1 MRACAVTSLAMLW
14 QDRRSGARSGGGSGQ
29 ACAFLIDTGVFFKI
43 ILQERSSERNLELL
57 GSITENTSTLAL
69 DHSMAMCYCS
79 TVTQSQSASIVVI
92 IVLAHLLLKRQGHH
106 TGRPLRRRAR
116 RLLGSSPL
124 GTAVCPFGCRR
135 IALLERRLDG

>member
-1 MRACAVTSLAMLW
+1 MVRVKRVRFCI
-14 QDRRSGARSGGGSGQ
+14 
-29 ACAFLIDTGVFFKI
+29 LIDTTGVFQI
-43 ILQERSSERNLELL
+43 TLQERSSERNLELL

-79 TVTQSQSASIVVI
+79 DCDSYRNTASIVVII